1 MYILF
6 NIETIYKNDYLD
18 KGNRVCPAKI
28 KIESKRKGIY
38 NNLKG
43 NFNEN
48 SDFKGMSPDFH
59 AISTSK
65 HSFV

>member
-1 MYILF
+1 
-6 NIETIYKNDYLD
+6 
-18 KGNRVCPAKI
+18 
-28 KIESKRKGIY
+28 
-38 NNLKG
+38 LKG

-65 HSFV
+65 HSFVWMINFICEINILGILL